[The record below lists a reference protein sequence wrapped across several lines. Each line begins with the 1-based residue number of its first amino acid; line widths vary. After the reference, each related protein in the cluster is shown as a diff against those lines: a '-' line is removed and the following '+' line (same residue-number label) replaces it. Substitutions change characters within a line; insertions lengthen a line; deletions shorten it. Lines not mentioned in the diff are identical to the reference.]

1 MSLRN
6 IQKKL
11 VHGTLID
18 VEILTSPVP
27 QVIAQPGQDLDT
39 DALPVAVQALPKW
52 SKMFP
57 CVSATST
64 KFGAWGPNRS
74 WNIDFSTLLCICL
87 TWPSYQVPMLHPWVC
102 QHLPS
107 DLKMFLC
114 VSATSTK
121 FGAWGPIRCWDIDS
135 HSPMYLLNLALILG
149 TDAPSMGV
157 PTPPKWFKCFYA
169 SQKHPKITWCMGPY

>member
-1 MSLRN
+1 M
-6 IQKKL
+6 
-11 VHGTLID
+11 HGTLID

-52 SKMFP
+52 SKMFL

-64 KFGAWGPNRS
+64 KFGAWGPNRC
-74 WNIDFSTLLCICL
+74 WDIDFTTLLCICL
-87 TWPSYQVPMLHPWVC
+87 TWPSYQVPMLHPQVC

-107 DLKMFLC
+107 GLKMLLC

-135 HSPMYLLNLALILG
+135 PLPHVFAQLG
-149 TDAPSMGV
+149 SDLGHWCSIHGCANT
-157 PTPPKWFKCFYA
+157 
-169 SQKHPKITWCMGPY
+169 SQVV